1 MTPYQI
7 TLVRTTFSE
16 ILLIAD
22 PAAALFYTR
31 LFELDPALRPM
42 FPANLEEQGRKVIQV
57 LAFVVH
63 GLDNL
68 EVLAPALRAIGR
80 RHAGYGARPEYYE
93 TVASA
98 LLYAL
103 ELGLGEA
110 FTPDVRDAW
119 TAAYGL
125 LAETM
130 LAGAADPLPR
140 TA

>member
-1 MTPYQI
+1 MTPHQI

-22 PAAALFYTR
+22 PAAALLYAR
-31 LFELDPALRPM
+31 LFELDPSLRPM
-42 FPANLEEQGRKVIQV
+42 FTSDMELQGRKLLQV

-63 GLDNL
+63 GLDKL

-80 RHAGYGARPEYYE
+80 RHAEYGVTNEHYE
-93 TVASA
+93 TVAAA

-103 ELGLGEA
+103 ELGLGQA

-130 LAGAADPLPR
+130 QAGAAESLPR
-140 TA
+140 IA

>member
-7 TLVRTTFSE
+7 SLVRTTFSE

-31 LFELDPALRPM
+31 LFEFDPTLRPL

-68 EVLAPALRAIGR
+68 QMLAPALRASGR
-80 RHAGYGARPEYYE
+80 RHADYGARPEHYE

-103 ELGLGEA
+103 ELGLGDA
-110 FTPDVRDAW
+110 FTPDVREAW

-125 LAETM
+125 LAEAM
-130 LAGAADPLPR
+130 LAGAADSLPR
-140 TA
+140 SA